1 MATSDLHTDKQ
12 GNELVQLIS
21 GYMVKLGQNN
31 QLYNQFKL
39 FLLVKLRWW
48 NTELQPW
55 SSIFIDI
62 LTRSVTSLCIISFFF
77 KLFLG
82 ENINLGKHINHHKL
96 FHFLFMMIY
105 MFTQINIPL
114 FVIVINLN
122 IIEISLIS
130 TRETQFLLV
139 EALSSFQRVSLK

>member
-12 GNELVQLIS
+12 GNESVQLIS

>member
-12 GNELVQLIS
+12 GNESVQLIS

-62 LTRSVTSLCIISFFF
+62 LTRSVTSLCIISFFL